1 MKRKFVVF
9 STESCA
15 PCRQLFNYCQENGKH
30 WDFIYPGGNELLFNT
45 MRVATCPTLTEVK
58 NGEYTVLAVG
68 LGDIYKMMAAGL
80 LEDWPT
86 EIDLDKREATPVVK
100 EDE

>member
-15 PCRQLFNYCQENGKH
+15 PCRQLFNYCQENGKD
-30 WDFIYPGGNELLFNT
+30 WDFIYPGGNELLFNELRIST
-45 MRVATCPTLTEVK
+45 SPTLAELK
-58 NGEYTVLAVG
+58 NGEYKVLAVG
-68 LGDIYKMMAAGL
+68 LGDIYKMQAANL
-80 LEDWPT
+80 LEDWDA
-86 EIDLDKREATPVVK
+86 EIDLEKRMATPVVK